1 MIFSMIGGALIF
13 AMGCL
18 FGAALVR
25 IGRKDGAS
33 NG

>member
-1 MIFSMIGGALIF
+1 MIISVIGGALIF

-25 IGRKDGAS
+25 VGQKDG
-33 NG
+33 GTK

>member
-1 MIFSMIGGALIF
+1 MMSMIAGALIF

-25 IGRKDGAS
+25 VGQKEGEEH
-33 NG
+33 G

>member
-1 MIFSMIGGALIF
+1 MIMSMIGGALIF

-25 IGRKDGAS
+25 VSQKDGKQD
-33 NG
+33 G